1 MTVMKVLKI
10 AGLIL
15 GGLVVALVV
24 LLAVAKVVLDMGY
37 FSGYDAS
44 APLEAAVTDIQK
56 NGEKGF
62 TRTAMYFNGWRD
74 ARVPGL
80 LLTPD
85 GAPGPLPCV
94 VFLHGIGQ
102 DKEFV
107 DEDFNGM
114 TIADPFLKAGFAFA
128 TFDQYMRGERRL
140 KDPTP
145 VEEAMAFRLR
155 PAYTVNDARRLID
168 YLLTRP
174 DIAPNRIYLA
184 GASYGA
190 ITGSTVAAF
199 DKRIQAVALCYGGG
213 NVWTMLSA
221 RLVAEEI
228 RKVGV
233 PLPVVQFAGWY
244 LLSPCDPAKYIKGI
258 SPRPLLMQ
266 NGTDDCLIATEAAKI
281 LQNAAPDPKVVKW
294 YEGDHIGMDPATVIK
309 VLDDILVFFKEAD
322 SKIAGAGAVVVPAA

>member
-1 MTVMKVLKI
+1 MKALRI
-10 AGLIL
+10 AGLVA

-24 LLAVAKVVLDMGY
+24 VLAVAKVVLDFGY
-37 FSGYDAS
+37 FNGYDPS

-56 NGEKGF
+56 NEVKGF
-62 TRTAMYFNGWRD
+62 TRTAMYFNGWRN

-85 GAPGPLPCV
+85 NVQGPMPCV

-102 DKEFV
+102 EKGFV
-107 DEDFNGM
+107 DEEFNGT

-145 VEEAMAFRLR
+145 LEEAQAFRLR

-174 DIAPNRIYLA
+174 EIAPDRIYLA

-190 ITGSTVAAF
+190 ITGSTVTAF
-199 DKRIQAVALCYGGG
+199 DKRIRAAVLCYGGG

-221 RLVAEEI
+221 RLVAEEV
-228 RKVGV
+228 RKAGW
-233 PLPVVQFAGWY
+233 PLPLVQFAGWY

-281 LQNAAPDPKVVKW
+281 LQEAAGEPKVVKW
-294 YEGDHIGMDPATVIK
+294 YEGDHIGLDPATVLK
-309 VLDDILVFFKEAD
+309 VLDDIVAFLKEVDGKVAP
-322 SKIAGAGAVVVPAA
+322 GATPAPGA